1 VNTTK
6 KQLTQKTT
14 DELLALISFRALNM
28 RGHTWGT
35 PVKLD
40 ADALD
45 DIRTA
50 TAVLQARTAPQVNE
64 YGNDTACANC
74 GDEWATLDMFGY
86 CPECAEIGETN

>member
-1 VNTTK
+1 MNTTK

-14 DELLALISFRALNM
+14 DELLALISFWALNM

-40 ADALD
+40 ADTLD

-50 TAVLQARTAPQVNE
+50 AAVLQARTAPQVNE
-64 YGNDTACANC
+64 YGNPTACANC
-74 GDEWATLDMFGY
+74 GDEWAELDQHSH
-86 CPECAEIGETN
+86 CPECAEIRETN